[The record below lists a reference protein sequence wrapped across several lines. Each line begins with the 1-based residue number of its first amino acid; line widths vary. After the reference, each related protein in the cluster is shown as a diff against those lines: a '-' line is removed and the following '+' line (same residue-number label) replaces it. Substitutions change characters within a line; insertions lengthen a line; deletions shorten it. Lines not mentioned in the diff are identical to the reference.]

1 VVGVAGGVWFLT
13 LLWFTEILANLSAFY
28 SVWRLLLACLISAI
42 PAVWF
47 HGYLYLRGRPI
58 AAARQSPPPEPEPE
72 YSPPPQPPSPAA
84 AFILLG
90 LRAPFTRNEVIATF
104 RRRAMELHPDHGGDK
119 VLFRLLLA
127 ERDRAMTMA
136 R

>member
-1 VVGVAGGVWFLT
+1 
-13 LLWFTEILANLSAFY
+13 
-28 SVWRLLLACLISAI
+28 
-42 PAVWF
+42 
-47 HGYLYLRGRPI
+47 
-58 AAARQSPPPEPEPE
+58 
-72 YSPPPQPPSPAA
+72 
-84 AFILLG
+84 LLG
-90 LRAPFTRNEVIATF
+90 LRAPFTRTEVIATF